1 MPLLKGIGS
10 ILKCQMTAFMLG
22 ARSKAIFTIPA
33 QTQWLRRLPL
43 PHSMGPMIPQNLV
56 NCFLSILTGTQE
68 MA

>member
-10 ILKCQMTAFMLG
+10 ILNCQMIEFMLG
-22 ARSKAIFTIPA
+22 ARSEAIFTMPA
-33 QTQWLRRLPL
+33 QTQWLQRLPL
-43 PHSMGPMIPQNLV
+43 PHSMGPMIPQTLV